1 MMSSEKREYE
11 FVQKPFIEQL
21 KALDY
26 QYIEPKK
33 LESEREGLRSVI
45 LKSSLK
51 NAICRLNQWLPEDK
65 IDEVLKVVL
74 RDLENPAQPDLVR
87 CNEVVHSILVNGAK
101 VQLNLGG
108 GLKYYTIKLI
118 DFENPEQNEFIVT
131 DSLPGSSFDVQ
142 GINGQIKPDIV
153 IFVNG
158 IPLVVVE
165 AKDPTMQN
173 KDPIEEAISQLNRYQ
188 KNAPQ
193 LFYPNLFV
201 VATCG
206 LQCEYAPIQGKFE
219 RWKDEEVEKELQKQ
233 LRPNPTSQEVFIAC
247 LFPKENLLE
256 FLRDFVAY
264 GDEPPKGKVKKIAR
278 HMQWRAVKN
287 AIQSAR
293 QARQRSDGRGG
304 TIWHWQG
311 SGKTLTMLWLA
322 LKLRREFNN
331 PCIIILTDRRELDNQ
346 IKRVLSH
353 HGFPNPY
360 HATSVKHLK
369 ELLKNPTG
377 KTILVTLQK
386 LGSKILSETGETEHL
401 SEEKNIFVLADEAH
415 RSQYALLAARM
426 RNLLPGATF
435 FAFTGTPLE
444 KEDRNT
450 PQVFGDYLDR
460 YTIKD
465 ALEDGVTVKIIYQAR
480 LPKLHL
486 KEDIDEQQAKIKITE
501 TLVAQVEERMEH
513 IAEDIVEQQAKI
525 KITET
530 LVAQVEERMRRI
542 AEDIV
547 EHFLS
552 EVEPKGFK
560 AMVVAHG
567 RWMAVRYKELVD
579 GILKQK
585 ECSNIE
591 TAAIITVGQNEPWA
605 EPYKRTEEEEQRLIN
620 RFRDP
625 NDPLKI
631 LFVSDKLLTGFD
643 APILGAMYLDKRLRE
658 HTLLQAVARVNRP
671 CKLEKDGKEI
681 TKEYGLILDYFGIAG
696 ELKEALEKY
705 ENVEGLIE
713 EMEDTGEWLKQ
724 LEEIHEM
731 ASSFFSSFDLSK
743 SLDSATLQ
751 QCIEELQDDQ
761 KRDKFAQLVREYGKL
776 LNLVLPDHAGLKFAE
791 PYKRLVQIRQAAY
804 RIYYDRRLRQIEF
817 LPKLMQIMNDAV
829 KVGELDLTDPAEI
842 TSEAFLSEL
851 EKEPE
856 EVQVRKTSS
865 ALRVYI
871 NAHIDEDP
879 DFYQPL
885 QKQVEGILQNFDQR
899 NIEARKVV
907 KQLLAFREEILK
919 RQKETEKLGISE
931 RQVPFFNFLR
941 SQGLSPE
948 KAKELVEEIEQAIR
962 EVYVPDWVSI
972 ESARQKVRA
981 AIYRCL
987 KGKDISK
994 EKAEEWQ
1001 KELLKL
1007 AEIYYWEI

>member
-1 MMSSEKREYE
+1 MMSFEKREYE

-21 KALDY
+21 VKLDY
-26 QYIEPKK
+26 QYIAPKD
-33 LESEREGLRSVI
+33 LVREREGLRSVI

-131 DSLPGSSFDVQ
+131 DSLPERSSFDVQ

-219 RWKDEEVEKELQKQ
+219 RWRDKEVEEKLQEQ
-233 LRPNPTSQEVFIAC
+233 LGRKPTPQEVFIAC

-278 HMQWRAVKN
+278 HMQWRAVRN
-287 AIQSAR
+287 AFQSA
-293 QARQRSDGRGG
+293 QKARQRGDGKGG

-311 SGKTLTMLWLA
+311 SGKTLTMLWLT

-369 ELLKNPTG
+369 ELLEYPTG

-386 LGSKILSETGETEHL
+386 LGSKVLSETGETEHL

-426 RNLLPGATF
+426 RNLLPRATF

-450 PQVFGDYLDR
+450 PEVFGDYVDR

-486 KEDIDEQQAKIKITE
+486 KENIDEQQAKIKISE
-501 TLVAQVEERMEH
+501 TCVAQVKKRME
-513 IAEDIVEQQAKI
+513 
-525 KITET
+525 
-530 LVAQVEERMRRI
+530 RI

-552 EVEPKGFK
+552 KVEPNGFK
-560 AMVVAHG
+560 AMVVADS
-567 RWMAVRYKELVD
+567 RRMAVIYKKLVD
-579 GILKQK
+579 RILKQK
-585 ECSNIE
+585 GRSDIE
-591 TAAIITVGQNEPWA
+591 TTAIITVGQNEPWA
-605 EPYKRTEEEEQRLIN
+605 KPYNRTEKEEQILIN

-643 APILGAMYLDKRLRE
+643 APILGVMYFDKRLRE
-658 HTLLQAVARVNRP
+658 HTLLQAFARVNRP
-671 CKLEKDGKEI
+671 CRLEKDGKEI
-681 TKEYGLILDYFGIAG
+681 TKEYGLILDYFGIAK

-705 ENVEGLIE
+705 EKRDVEGLVE
-713 EMEDTGEWLKQ
+713 GMEGTSEWLKQ
-724 LEEIHEM
+724 LKGIHQK

-743 SLDSATLQ
+743 SLDSNTLQ
-751 QCIEELQDDQ
+751 RCINELQDTQ
-761 KRDKFAQLVREYGKL
+761 KRGEFAQLVREYGKL
-776 LNLVLPDHAGLKFAE
+776 LNLVLPDPAGLEFAE

-804 RIYYDRRLRQIEF
+804 RVYYDQRLRPIEF
-817 LPKLMQIMNDAV
+817 LPKLMEILNKAV
-829 KVGELDLTDPAEI
+829 EVGELDLTEPAEI
-842 TSEAFLSEL
+842 TSEAFLTEL
-851 EKEPE
+851 EKESE
-856 EVQVRKTSS
+856 EVKGRKIIDGIKDYIHGHIAEDPVFYQSLQEQVERILQEFEQRKTK
-865 ALRVYI
+865 ANEV
-871 NAHIDEDP
+871 
-879 DFYQPL
+879 
-885 QKQVEGILQNFDQR
+885 VEQF
-899 NIEARKVV
+899 
-907 KQLLAFREEILK
+907 LAFREEILK
-919 RQKETEKLGISE
+919 RKKETGITE
-931 RQVPFFNFLR
+931 RQVPFFHFLC
-941 SQGLSPE
+941 SQELSHE
-948 KAKELVEEIEQAIR
+948 KAKELV
-962 EVYVPDWVSI
+962 
-972 ESARQKVRA
+972 
-981 AIYRCL
+981 
-987 KGKDISK
+987 
-994 EKAEEWQ
+994 
-1001 KELLKL
+1001 
-1007 AEIYYWEI
+1007 